1 MNAPRSNATS
11 LPVRLTRLARLG
23 VAVGAAV
30 VCASPKAIAAE
41 ERLSL
46 GEIAP
51 PPASSGIDA
60 PSFKRVLEE
69 ELRLVPR
76 ARLPRR
82 RIVVS
87 ALLRVPP
94 VSESAA
100 SYGCTVSTML
110 RDGRSGTMLAVVEGR
125 ASSEHLS
132 SPDARRAVVAA
143 AARRAIEQIPDALDA
158 SLSYRDR
165 GPLPPPL

>member
-1 MNAPRSNATS
+1 MNERWTHATPT
-11 LPVRLTRLARLG
+11 LARLSRLARLG
-23 VAVGAAV
+23 IAVGATVAF
-30 VCASPKAIAAE
+30 ASPKAVAAE
-41 ERLSL
+41 ERLTL

-51 PPASSGIDA
+51 PPAGAGIDA
-60 PSFKRVLEE
+60 PAFKRVLQE

-76 ARLPRR
+76 ARLPHR